1 MTLPEATRSMSALSP
16 SPPPPAPIDPAAL
29 RLVLFG
35 MSDAGKS
42 SLLGALAQAAETQAR
57 ALHGHLNDPAHGL
70 EELRKK
76 LYDDRQT
83 ETQQEI
89 VPYPVRFS
97 PYGQPSI
104 PAVLYDCDGK
114 AANELLTQKRP
125 MENREGTLAGAVL
138 NADGLILAVD
148 ASAPHSQIEDDF
160 REFLRF
166 LRFFESHRSKE
177 QAVGGLPVY
186 LVLTKCDLLTR
197 DGTISHS
204 MWEARIAERK
214 HDVME
219 MFKAFL
225 VGHGVQ
231 HGQLAFGT
239 LDLEVRATAV
249 RRPSLTDVP
258 PQPREPYGVAEL
270 FYTAFAEAGAFRE
283 RHARS
288 RKRLN
293 WMVASVSGF
302 LLILIAVAAMLFV
315 TPERTMQYSLADRV
329 EAIRASEGPTAAT
342 RLGPN
347 LDRRLKEWQ
356 EIQLNSQFGELP
368 DTLQNLVRNRME
380 EGQAYVTF
388 RDALAEIPPPIRARS
403 LAELS
408 QTESRLS
415 KLIVPAPVLTEWQPT
430 EAVQQRELLLNKKIP
445 AVRAAVGKLTD
456 FYIALS
462 NGATALLQTP
472 ELSVEWE
479 QSVRTLAASEK
490 NVPLPKNNPESVTA
504 FEYDEVAIA
513 MADWQKTRDRL
524 FMVRDLARPLGLIE
538 SGENDPL
545 AFPPPAADADIPS
558 LGAIRWQRLKAEYP
572 TYSKWT
578 LNAIPD
584 ALRPSVEKRLHR
596 SIDQAIRDGQRLILD
611 RWHSVKE
618 GRNEMPADWG
628 RIGDYLLSPALK
640 DWRELNAYL
649 FRLADPMAADPVE
662 STARFMKSKT
672 FELEPKQIKLRI
684 PDALSDA
691 PVRPIGDIILVLHRR
706 LGDETIR
713 LPLRLTG
720 DPVRDKQTVV
730 YTFAAEGSPKL
741 TYRPGD
747 TFFAELAVR
756 KGDRDLKLTWAS
768 SRTVAFQFERLLL
781 EPRFHSADQSV
792 TEGLPA
798 VGVQVRVT
806 EGQFPIV
813 PAMMPIVGV
822 EKK

>member
-16 SPPPPAPIDPAAL
+16 SPPPPSPVDPAAL

-42 SLLGALAQAAETQAR
+42 SLLGALAQAAETQGR
-57 ALHGHLNDPAHGL
+57 ALHGHLNDPTHGL
-70 EELRKK
+70 DELRKK
-76 LYDDRQT
+76 LYEDRPT

-89 VPYPVRFS
+89 VPYSVRFS
-97 PYGQPSI
+97 PYGQPSV

-114 AANELLTQKRP
+114 AANELLTQKRA

-138 NADGLILAVD
+138 NADGLILTVD

-166 LRFFESHRSKE
+166 LRFLESHRSKE

-214 HDVME
+214 HEVMG

-225 VGHGVQ
+225 AGHGVQ

-293 WMVASVSGF
+293 WMVGGAGG
-302 LLILIAVAAMLFV
+302 LLSILIAVVALLFM
-315 TPERTMQYSLADRV
+315 TPERTMQYTLADRV
-329 EAIRASEGPTAAT
+329 EALKASEGPTATT

-356 EIQLNSQFGELP
+356 EIQSHSQFEGLP
-368 DTLQNLVRNRME
+368 ESMQSLVRKRME

-388 RDALAEIPPPIRARS
+388 RDALAAIPPPVRARS
-403 LAELS
+403 LAELT
-408 QTESRLS
+408 QTETRLS
-415 KLIVPAPVLTEWQPT
+415 KLVAPAPVLQEWAPT
-430 EAVQQRELLLNKKIP
+430 DAVQQRDRLLNQEIP
-445 AVRAAVGKLTD
+445 AIRDAVGKLTQSY
-456 FYIALS
+456 FALQS
-462 NGATALLQTP
+462 RAGELLEKKELNADWELATRNLEEREVAPLLAKDDPLVATAY
-472 ELSVEWE
+472 
-479 QSVRTLAASEK
+479 
-490 NVPLPKNNPESVTA
+490 
-504 FEYDEVAIA
+504 EYDDVTIA
-513 MADWQKTRDRL
+513 ANDWQKSRDRL
-524 FMVRDLARPLGLIE
+524 MLVRDLATALGMLG
-538 SGENDPL
+538 SGERAPL
-545 AFPPPAADADIPS
+545 AFPAPGPNADIPT
-558 LGAIRWQRLKAEYP
+558 LGAIRWQRLKTDYANYA
-572 TYSKWT
+572 KWS
-578 LNAIPD
+578 LIAVPD
-584 ALRPSVEKRLHR
+584 ALRPEIERRLRR
-596 SIDQAIRDGQRLILD
+596 SIEQAERDGQHLVLD
-611 RWHSVKE
+611 RWHSVTAGKSE
-618 GRNEMPADWG
+618 LPADWG
-628 RIGDYLLSPALK
+628 RVGESLMSPSLK
-640 DWRELNAYL
+640 DWRDLTTYL
-649 FRLADPMAADPVE
+649 VRLADPRAEDPLL
-662 STARFMKSKT
+662 STAT
-672 FELEPKQIKLRI
+672 FLRKPSFDLEPKQIKLRI
-684 PDALSDA
+684 PDTLSDA
-691 PVRPIGDIILVLHRR
+691 PVRPTGDFTLVLRKRQGDEAVR
-706 LGDETIR
+706 LG
-713 LPLRLTG
+713 LRLTG

-730 YTFAAEGSPKL
+730 YTFTAEGSPKL

-747 TFFAELAVR
+747 TFFAELSVR

-768 SRTVAFQFERLLL
+768 SRTNAFQFEKLLL
-781 EPRFHSADQSV
+781 EPRLHAADQSV

-798 VGVQVRVT
+798 VGVQAKLP
-806 EGQFPIV
+806 EGQFPVV
-813 PAMMPIVGV
+813 PAMVPLVGV